1 MSPPVNDAQY
11 NDLVMEHYRRPRNR
25 GPMADP
31 DGTGRGGGG
40 QCSDTLTIRI
50 KVAGERIVEAR
61 FECEGCPPTVA
72 CGSVATE
79 LATGKDLDEAAA
91 IAGENICDALGIV
104 APEYRHCG
112 DLAAEALGNAIMDH
126 VVRSIESGS

>member
-1 MSPPVNDAQY
+1 MTEGDLSE
-11 NDLVMEHYRRPRNR
+11 LVMEHCRRPRNR
-25 GPMADP
+25 GAMADA
-31 DGTGRGGGG
+31 DGTGTGGGG

-50 KVAGERIVEAR
+50 RVENDRIVEAR

-72 CGSVATE
+72 CASMITE
-79 LATGKDLDEAAA
+79 MATGKDLDEAAA
-91 IAGENICDALGIV
+91 LVGESVCDALGIV

-126 VVRSIESGS
+126 VVRSIEGRLH

>member
-1 MSPPVNDAQY
+1 MNEDHFSE
-11 NDLVMEHYRRPRNR
+11 LVIEHSRRPRNR
-25 GPMADP
+25 GAMADA

-72 CGSVATE
+72 CASIITE

-91 IAGENICDALGIV
+91 IAGESVCDALGIV

-126 VVRSIESGS
+126 VVRSIEGRL